1 MEHIN
6 YINYYKSVL
15 NKILNN
21 VEFYN
26 YTNLINN
33 SDYISCYETIVNLLE
48 FISTRIQKDNRK
60 EDIEYIENNI
70 IFLIKN
76 YGINDFNDFMNHCLD
91 TKYFDNNIID
101 DNDKLNIIKKHLK
114 IINYKTIDW
123 FNNFEKNKNSQI
135 KTKNTLIDDEKILIE
150 SSNFDCIDLCST
162 SSNYCLKIY
171 GIKFIMH
178 DYKKKITYVINTM
191 CDNYLKDT
199 VEYTDNESYV
209 NNKIKDL
216 NTYYNNCNY
225 EDNQDNN
232 DNNAKNNKNNK
243 NNERRLFDNYISSLS
258 LKDILIYDT
267 EELYNNFKYIIET
280 NKRIE
285 KDSINNIIKE
295 FLSTDLYGQ
304 RKLLMCLLIDSDNSQ
319 YMYTAYLLYD
329 LLSVSTDYSHDSFEQ
344 RLIFSSLPW
353 FYKQNFKYAMTKTI
367 DYTLK
372 LSNIDNNKIPLEQ
385 QICLMKTTEYVKE
398 KAMQKLKEIK
408 SKSEDSSGKARQ
420 YLDGLLNIP
429 FGVYKEE
436 SVFKIKYTN
445 NIDYK
450 NLISILNKNKVTDLD
465 SYIKLDF
472 DKNISN
478 LEIINNTKKI
488 NEYYENFKTILFTKI
503 LKQIKNTKKNKK
515 HVLYAIFEIINL
527 INNLPNKNISKKS
540 ASGLLINYIVDYIE
554 ENIENINNIDIAITI
569 NNLLDNNSYN
579 NKYIIEINKYINNI
593 NDNNIYFNKYLKN
606 VSNIL
611 DNSIY
616 GHDNAKNQIQRIIG
630 QWINGEN
637 SGYCFGFE
645 GPPGTGKTSIA
656 KKGISKCLLDDNNVS
671 RPFAFIAL
679 GGSSNGSL
687 LDGHNYTYVGST
699 WGKIVDILMETK
711 CMNPI
716 IFIDEL
722 DKVSKTEQGKEI
734 IGILT
739 HLTDSTQNS
748 SFQDKYFNNIGIDLS
763 KVLFIFSYNDVSL
776 IDNILLDR
784 IHRVKFDN
792 LTLDE
797 KLVIVKK
804 FLLPEISKKFGLNN
818 LIYLEDEDIKYIIVQ
833 YTLEPGVRKLKEL
846 IFEIVS
852 YINLNILKND
862 KYDLP
867 ITLDI
872 QTINKILI
880 NYNIVSKISINNIP
894 KIGVINGLWANSYG
908 NSGILHIETRL
919 FVTSNLLE
927 LKLTGMQGDVMKES
941 MNVAK
946 TLAWSLLDK
955 KYRESLIKDF
965 SKSKLQGIHIHVPEG
980 ATPKDGPS
988 AGSAITAVIYSLL
1001 SNKKIKN
1008 DYAITGEIN
1017 LQGKV
1022 TQIGSLDLKIIGG
1035 IRAGVKNFIY
1045 PKSNNQDFK
1054 KFMHKYKD
1062 SIEIREIISSIKF
1075 IEVETIDEV
1084 LENII
1089 A

>member
-1 MEHIN
+1 MEN
-6 YINYYKSVL
+6 INYYKSIL
-15 NKILNN
+15 NKVLNN

-33 SDYISCYETIVNLLE
+33 SDYISCYETIVKLLE
-48 FISTRIQKDNRK
+48 FISMYIHKDNINN
-60 EDIEYIENNI
+60 DVNYIENNI

-76 YGINDFNDFMNHCLD
+76 YGINDFNEFIKICLD
-91 TKYFDNNIID
+91 NKYFDNNVIVN
-101 DNDKLNIIKKHLK
+101 NDKFDILKKHLK
-114 IINYKTIDW
+114 IVNYKTIEW
-123 FNNFEKNKNSQI
+123 PKNFEKNKNSQI
-135 KTKNTLIDDEKILIE
+135 KIKNTLIDDQKILSE
-150 SSNFDCIDLCST
+150 SSNLECIDLCRT

-171 GIKFIMH
+171 GIKLIMH
-178 DYKKKITYVINTM
+178 DYKKRLTYVINTM
-191 CDNYLKDT
+191 CDNFLKDT
-199 VEYTDNESYV
+199 IDNVYV
-209 NNKIKDL
+209 NNIIKDL
-216 NTYYNNCNY
+216 NIYYNNYN
-225 EDNQDNN
+225 NNNNNNN
-232 DNNAKNNKNNK
+232 DNDKNNKIIERKLFNNFV
-243 NNERRLFDNYISSLS
+243 ESLS
-258 LKDILIYDT
+258 LKDILIYDI
-267 EELYNNFKYIIET
+267 EELYNRFVYIIEK
-280 NKRIE
+280 NKSIE
-285 KDSINNIIKE
+285 KDTINNIIKD
-295 FLSTDLYGQ
+295 FLSNDLYGQ
-304 RKLLMCLLIDSDNSQ
+304 RKILMCLLIDSENTQ
-319 YMYTAYLLYD
+319 YMYIAYLLYD
-329 LLSVSTDYSHDSFEQ
+329 LLSVSTEYTHDSFEQ
-344 RLIFSSLPW
+344 RLLFNSLPW
-353 FYKQNFKYAMTKTI
+353 FYKKNFKYAMTKTI

-372 LSNIDNNKIPLEQ
+372 LSNIENNKIPLEQ

-436 SVFKIKYTN
+436 YVFKIKYSN

-450 NLISILNKNKVTDLD
+450 NLISILKNNEINEINDLN
-465 SYIKLDF
+465 SYLKIDF

-488 NEYYENFKTILFTKI
+488 NDYYRNLTYSLYTKI
-503 LKQIKNTKKNKK
+503 LKNIKNTKKNKK
-515 HVLYAIFEIINL
+515 TVINSIFDIICEIDKT
-527 INNLPNKNISKKS
+527 PNENISKKS
-540 ASGLLINYIVDYIE
+540 TSSILINYIVNYIE
-554 ENIENINNIDIAITI
+554 HNINNININDIITI
-569 NNLLDNNSYN
+569 YNLLDNSYYDYR
-579 NKYIIEINKYINNI
+579 YIIEINKYINNI
-593 NDNNIYFNKYLKN
+593 NNNTVNIDKYLQN

-611 DNSIY
+611 DSSIY

-679 GGSSNGSL
+679 GGSSNASL
-687 LDGHNYTYVGST
+687 IDGHNYTYVGST
-699 WGKIVDILMETK
+699 WGKIVDVLMETK

-748 SFQDKYFNNIGIDLS
+748 SFQDKYFNNIDIDLS

-776 IDNILLDR
+776 IDKILLDR

-797 KLVIVKK
+797 KMVIVKK
-804 FLLPEISKKFGLNN
+804 FLLPDISKKFGLNN
-818 LIYLEDEDIKYIIVQ
+818 LIYLEDEDIKYIIVK

-852 YINLNILKND
+852 YINLNLLKNN
-862 KYDLP
+862 KYELP

-872 QTINKILI
+872 KTIDQIL
-880 NYNIVSKISINNIP
+880 VDHDSVTKISINDIS
-894 KIGVINGLWANSYG
+894 KVGVINGLWANSYG
-908 NSGILHIETRL
+908 NSGILHIETQL
-919 FVTSNLLE
+919 FATSNFLE

-941 MNVAK
+941 MNVSK
-946 TLAWSLLDK
+946 TLAWSLLEK
-955 KYRESLIKDF
+955 KHRESLIKDF
-965 SKSKLQGIHIHVPEG
+965 NKSKLQGIHIHVPEG
-980 ATPKDGPS
+980 STPKDGPS
-988 AGSAITAVIYSLL
+988 AGAAITTVIYSLL

-1054 KFMHKYKD
+1054 KFIHKYND
-1062 SIEIREIISSIKF
+1062 SIEIKEIISSIKF
-1075 IEVETIDEV
+1075 IEVQTINEV

>member
-1 MEHIN
+1 MEN
-6 YINYYKSVL
+6 INYYKSIL

-33 SDYISCYETIVNLLE
+33 SDYISCYETIVKLLD
-48 FISTRIQKDNRK
+48 FISMYIHKDNINN
-60 EDIEYIENNI
+60 DIDYIENNI

-76 YGINDFNDFMNHCLD
+76 YGINDFNEFIKICLD
-91 TKYFDNNIID
+91 NKYFENNIIV
-101 DNDKLNIIKKHLK
+101 DNDKFDILKKHLK
-114 IINYKTIDW
+114 IVNYKTIEW
-123 FNNFEKNKNSQI
+123 PKNFEKNKNSQI
-135 KTKNTLIDDEKILIE
+135 KIKNTLIDEQKILTE
-150 SSNFDCIDLCST
+150 SSNLECIDLCRT

-171 GIKFIMH
+171 GIKLIMH
-178 DYKKKITYVINTM
+178 DYKKRLTYVINTM
-191 CDNYLKDT
+191 CDNFLKDT
-199 VEYTDNESYV
+199 IDNTYI

-216 NTYYNNCNY
+216 NNKYIVKI
-225 EDNQDNN
+225 DN
-232 DNNAKNNKNNK
+232 DNDNINDKNNKLIEKKLFNNFVK
-243 NNERRLFDNYISSLS
+243 SLS
-258 LKDILIYDT
+258 LKDILIYDVD
-267 EELYNNFKYIIET
+267 ELYNKFNNIIEK
-280 NKRIE
+280 NKSIE
-285 KDSINNIIKE
+285 KDTINNIIKE
-295 FLSTDLYGQ
+295 FLSNDLYGQ
-304 RKLLMCLLIDSDNSQ
+304 RKMLMCLLIDSDNSQ
-319 YMYTAYLLYD
+319 YMYIAYLLYD
-329 LLSVSTDYSHDSFEQ
+329 LLSVSTEYSHDSFDQ
-344 RLIFSSLPW
+344 RLLFNSLPW
-353 FYKQNFKYAMTKTI
+353 FYKKNFKYAMTKTI

-372 LSNIDNNKIPLEQ
+372 LSNIENNKIPLEQ

-436 SVFKIKYTN
+436 FVFKIKYSN

-450 NLISILNKNKVTDLD
+450 NLISTLTQNKINDLE
-465 SYIKLDF
+465 SYLTFDF

-488 NEYYENFKTILFTKI
+488 NDYISNLKADLHTKI
-503 LKQIKNTKKNKK
+503 LKNIKHIKKNKK
-515 HVLYAIFEIINL
+515 NILNTIFDLICS
-527 INNLPNKNISKKS
+527 INNLPIENISKKS
-540 ASGLLINYIVDYIE
+540 SNTLLINYVVDYIQQ
-554 ENIENINNIDIAITI
+554 NINNINIDDIITI
-569 NNLLDNNSYN
+569 NNILDNNYSNYR
-579 NKYIIEINKYINNI
+579 YVIEINKYINNI
-593 NDNNIYFNKYLKN
+593 NNNTINIDKYLKN
-606 VSNIL
+606 VYNIL
-611 DNSIY
+611 DESIY

-656 KKGISKCLLDDNNVS
+656 KKGISKCLLDDNNAS

-748 SFQDKYFNNIGIDLS
+748 SFQDKYFNNIDIDLS

-776 IDNILLDR
+776 IDKILLDR

-804 FLLPEISKKFGLNN
+804 FLLPDISKKFGLNN
-818 LIYLEDEDIKYIIVQ
+818 LIYLEDEDIKYIIVN

-852 YINLNILKND
+852 YINLNLLKNN
-862 KYDLP
+862 KYELP

-872 QTINKILI
+872 QTINQIL
-880 NYNIVSKISINNIP
+880 VDHDSVCKISINDIS

-908 NSGILHIETRL
+908 NSGILHIETKL
-919 FVTSNLLE
+919 FATSNFLE

-941 MNVAK
+941 MNVSK
-946 TLAWSLLDK
+946 TLAWSLLEK
-955 KYRESLIKDF
+955 KHRESLIKDF
-965 SKSKLQGIHIHVPEG
+965 NKSKLQGIHIHVPEG
-980 ATPKDGPS
+980 STPKDGPS
-988 AGSAITAVIYSLL
+988 AGAAITTVIYSLL

-1022 TQIGSLDLKIIGG
+1022 TKIGSLDLKIIGG

-1054 KFMHKYKD
+1054 KFIYKYND
-1062 SIEIREIISSIKF
+1062 SIEIKEIISSIKF
-1075 IEVETIDEV
+1075 IEVETINEV

>member
-1 MEHIN
+1 MEN
-6 YINYYKSVL
+6 INYYKSIL

-33 SDYISCYETIVNLLE
+33 SDYISCYETIVKLLD
-48 FISTRIQKDNRK
+48 FISMYIDKDNINN
-60 EDIEYIENNI
+60 DIDYIENNI

-76 YGINDFNDFMNHCLD
+76 YGINDFNEFIKICLD
-91 TKYFDNNIID
+91 NKYFDNNIIV
-101 DNDKLNIIKKHLK
+101 DNDKFDILKKHLK
-114 IINYKTIDW
+114 VVNYKTIEW
-123 FNNFEKNKNSQI
+123 PKNFEKNKNSQI
-135 KTKNTLIDDEKILIE
+135 KIKNTLIDEQKILTE
-150 SSNFDCIDLCST
+150 SSNLECIDLCRT

-171 GIKFIMH
+171 GIKLIIH
-178 DYKKKITYVINTM
+178 DYKKRLTYVINTM
-191 CDNYLKDT
+191 CDNFLKDT
-199 VEYTDNESYV
+199 IDNTYI

-216 NTYYNNCNY
+216 NNKYIVKI
-225 EDNQDNN
+225 DN
-232 DNNAKNNKNNK
+232 DNDNINDKNNKLIEKNLFNNFVK
-243 NNERRLFDNYISSLS
+243 SLS
-258 LKDILIYDT
+258 LKDILIYDVD
-267 EELYNNFKYIIET
+267 ELYNKFNNIIEK
-280 NKRIE
+280 NKSIE
-285 KDSINNIIKE
+285 KDTINNIIKE
-295 FLSTDLYGQ
+295 FLSNDLYGQ
-304 RKLLMCLLIDSDNSQ
+304 RKMLMCLLIDSENSQ
-319 YMYTAYLLYD
+319 YMYIAYLLYD
-329 LLSVSTDYSHDSFEQ
+329 LLSVSTEYSHDSFDQ
-344 RLIFSSLPW
+344 RLLFNSLPW
-353 FYKQNFKYAMTKTI
+353 FYKKNFKYAMTKTI

-372 LSNIDNNKIPLEQ
+372 LSNIENNKIPLEQ

-436 SVFKIKYTN
+436 FVFKIKYSN

-450 NLISILNKNKVTDLD
+450 NLISTLTQNKINDLE
-465 SYIKLDF
+465 SYLTFDF

-488 NEYYENFKTILFTKI
+488 NDYISNLKTDLYTKI
-503 LKQIKNTKKNKK
+503 LENIKHIKKNKK
-515 HVLYAIFEIINL
+515 NVLNTIFDLICS
-527 INNLPNKNISKKS
+527 INNLPIENISKKS
-540 ASGLLINYIVDYIE
+540 SNSLLINYIVDYIQQ
-554 ENIENINNIDIAITI
+554 NINNIDINDIITI
-569 NNLLDNNSYN
+569 NN
-579 NKYIIEINKYINNI
+579 INN
-593 NDNNIYFNKYLKN
+593 NTTNIDKYLKN

-611 DNSIY
+611 DSSIY

-637 SGYCFGFE
+637 CGYCFGFE

-656 KKGISKCLLDDNNVS
+656 KKGISKCLLDDNNAS

-748 SFQDKYFNNIGIDLS
+748 SFQDKYFNNIDIDLS

-776 IDNILLDR
+776 IDKILLDR

-797 KLVIVKK
+797 KMVIVKK
-804 FLLPEISKKFGLNN
+804 FLLPDISKKFGLNN
-818 LIYLEDEDIKYIIVQ
+818 LIYLEDEDIKYIIVK

-852 YINLNILKND
+852 YINLNLLKNN
-862 KYDLP
+862 KYELP

-872 QTINKILI
+872 QTINQILVDHD
-880 NYNIVSKISINNIP
+880 IVSKISINDIS
-894 KIGVINGLWANSYG
+894 KVGVINGLWANSYG
-908 NSGILHIETRL
+908 NSGILHIETQL
-919 FVTSNLLE
+919 FATSNFLE

-941 MNVAK
+941 MNVSK
-946 TLAWSLLDK
+946 TLAWSLLEK
-955 KYRESLIKDF
+955 KHRDSLIKDF
-965 SKSKLQGIHIHVPEG
+965 NKSKLQGIHIHVPEG
-980 ATPKDGPS
+980 STPKDGPS
-988 AGSAITAVIYSLL
+988 AGAAITTVIYSLL

-1022 TQIGSLDLKIIGG
+1022 TKIGSLDLKIIGG

-1054 KFMHKYKD
+1054 KFIYKYND
-1062 SIEIREIISSIKF
+1062 SIEIKEIISSIKF
-1075 IEVETIDEV
+1075 IEVETINEV

>member
-1 MEHIN
+1 ME
-6 YINYYKSVL
+6 YINYYRSIL

-33 SDYISCYETIVNLLE
+33 SDYISCYETIVKLLD
-48 FISTRIQKDNRK
+48 FISKHIHKDNINNDRG
-60 EDIEYIENNI
+60 YIENNI

-76 YGINDFNDFMNHCLD
+76 YGINDFNEFTKICLD
-91 TKYFDNNIID
+91 NKYFDNNNNIY
-101 DNDKLNIIKKHLK
+101 DNDKLNILKKHLK
-114 IINYKTIDW
+114 IINYKTIEW
-123 FNNFEKNKNSQI
+123 SKNFEKNKNSYI
-135 KTKNTLIDDEKILIE
+135 KIKNTLIDDEKILNE
-150 SSNFDCIDLCST
+150 SSNLECIDLCRT

-171 GIKFIMH
+171 GIKLIMH
-178 DYKKKITYVINTM
+178 DYKKRITYLINTM
-191 CDNYLKDT
+191 CDNFLKDT
-199 VEYTDNESYV
+199 VDDAYV

-216 NTYYNNCNY
+216 NIYYNNYNHI
-225 EDNQDNN
+225 DNN
-232 DNNAKNNKNNK
+232 DKI
-243 NNERRLFDNYISSLS
+243 NERKLFDNFVESLS
-258 LKDILIYDT
+258 LKDILIYDI
-267 EELYNNFKYIIET
+267 EELYNQFKYIIEK
-280 NKRIE
+280 NKSIE
-285 KDSINNIIKE
+285 KDTINNIIKE
-295 FLSTDLYGQ
+295 FLSSDLYGQ
-304 RKLLMCLLIDSDNSQ
+304 RKILTRLLIDSENSQ
-319 YMYTAYLLYD
+319 YMYIAYLLYD
-329 LLSVSTDYSHDSFEQ
+329 LLSVSSEYSHDSFEQ
-344 RLIFSSLPW
+344 RLLFNSLPW
-353 FYKQNFKYAMTKTI
+353 FYKKNFKYAMTKTI

-372 LSNIDNNKIPLEQ
+372 LSNIENNKIPLEQ
-385 QICLMKTTEYVKE
+385 QICLMKTNEYVKE

-429 FGVYKEE
+429 FGIYKEE
-436 SVFKIKYTN
+436 FVFKIKYSN

-450 NLISILNKNKVTDLD
+450 NLISILNQNNVTELS
-465 SYIKLDF
+465 SYLILDF

-478 LEIINNTKKI
+478 LEIINNTKNIKY
-488 NEYYENFKTILFTKI
+488 YYENFKNSLHVNILEN
-503 LKQIKNTKKNKK
+503 IKNTKKNKK
-515 HVLYAIFEIINL
+515 NVLNSIFDVISR
-527 INNLPNKNISKKS
+527 INNLPIQNISKKS
-540 ASGLLINYIVDYIE
+540 TRGLLTNYIVDYIQQ
-554 ENIENINNIDIAITI
+554 NINNIDINDIITI
-569 NNLLDNNSYN
+569 NNILHDNCINYR
-579 NKYIIEINKYINNI
+579 YIIEINKYINNI
-593 NDNNIYFNKYLKN
+593 NNSTIYINKYLEN

-611 DNSIY
+611 DDSIY
-616 GHDNAKNQIQRIIG
+616 GHNNAKNQIQRIIG

-645 GPPGTGKTSIA
+645 GPPGTGKTSVA
-656 KKGISKCLLDDNNVS
+656 KKGISKCLLDDNNAS

-748 SFQDKYFNNIGIDLS
+748 SFQDKYFNNIDIDLS
-763 KVLFIFSYNDVSL
+763 KVLFIFSYNDASL
-776 IDNILLDR
+776 IDKILLDR

-797 KLVIVKK
+797 KLVIVNK
-804 FLLPEISKKFGLNN
+804 FLLPDISKKFGLNN
-818 LIYLEDEDIKYIIVQ
+818 LIYLEDEDIKYIIVK

-852 YINLNILKND
+852 YINLNLLKNN
-862 KYDLP
+862 KYELP

-872 QTINKILI
+872 QTINQILVEHDV
-880 NYNIVSKISINNIP
+880 VSKISINDIS
-894 KIGVINGLWANSYG
+894 KVGVINGLWANSYG
-908 NSGILHIETRL
+908 NSGILHIETQL
-919 FVTSNLLE
+919 FATSNFLE

-941 MNVAK
+941 MNVSK

-955 KYRESLIKDF
+955 KYRESLIKEF
-965 SKSKLQGIHIHVPEG
+965 NKSKLQGIHIHVPEG
-980 ATPKDGPS
+980 STPKDGPS
-988 AGSAITAVIYSLL
+988 AGAAITTVIYSLL

-1054 KFMHKYKD
+1054 KFIYKYKD
-1062 SIEIREIISSIKF
+1062 SIEIKEIINSIKF

>member
-1 MEHIN
+1 
-6 YINYYKSVL
+6 
-15 NKILNN
+15 
-21 VEFYN
+21 
-26 YTNLINN
+26 
-33 SDYISCYETIVNLLE
+33 
-48 FISTRIQKDNRK
+48 
-60 EDIEYIENNI
+60 
-70 IFLIKN
+70 
-76 YGINDFNDFMNHCLD
+76 
-91 TKYFDNNIID
+91 
-101 DNDKLNIIKKHLK
+101 
-114 IINYKTIDW
+114 
-123 FNNFEKNKNSQI
+123 
-135 KTKNTLIDDEKILIE
+135 
-150 SSNFDCIDLCST
+150 
-162 SSNYCLKIY
+162 
-171 GIKFIMH
+171 
-178 DYKKKITYVINTM
+178 
-191 CDNYLKDT
+191 
-199 VEYTDNESYV
+199 
-209 NNKIKDL
+209 
-216 NTYYNNCNY
+216 
-225 EDNQDNN
+225 
-232 DNNAKNNKNNK
+232 
-243 NNERRLFDNYISSLS
+243 
-258 LKDILIYDT
+258 
-267 EELYNNFKYIIET
+267 LYNQFKYIIEK
-280 NKRIE
+280 NKNIE
-285 KDSINNIIKE
+285 KDTINNIIKD
-295 FLSTDLYGQ
+295 FLSSDLYGQ
-304 RKLLMCLLIDSDNSQ
+304 RKILMRLLIDSENSQ
-319 YMYTAYLLYD
+319 YMYIAYLLYD
-329 LLSVSTDYSHDSFEQ
+329 LLSVSSEYSYDSFDQ
-344 RLIFSSLPW
+344 RVLFNSLPW
-353 FYKQNFKYAMTKTI
+353 FYKKNFKHAMTKTI

-372 LSNIDNNKIPLEQ
+372 LSNIENNKIPLEQ
-385 QICLMKTTEYVKE
+385 QICLMKTNEHVKE

-436 SVFKIKYTN
+436 FVFKIKYSN

-450 NLISILNKNKVTDLD
+450 NLISILNQNKVTDL
-465 SYIKLDF
+465 SSHLKLDF

-488 NEYYENFKTILFTKI
+488 KDYYENFKNSLLVQI
-503 LKQIKNTKKNKK
+503 LKNIKNTKKNKK
-515 HVLYAIFEIINL
+515 NVLNSIFDIISR
-527 INNLPNKNISKKS
+527 INNLHIENISKKS
-540 ASGLLINYIVDYIE
+540 SIGLLTNYIIDFIQQNV
-554 ENIENINNIDIAITI
+554 NNININDIITI
-569 NNLLDNNSYN
+569 NNILHDNCYN
-579 NKYIIEINKYINNI
+579 YSYIIESNKYINNI
-593 NDNNIYFNKYLKN
+593 NNNTININKYLEN

-611 DNSIY
+611 DDSIY

-656 KKGISKCLLDDNNVS
+656 KKGISKCLLDDNNAS

-687 LDGHNYTYVGST
+687 IDGHNYTYVGST

-748 SFQDKYFNNIGIDLS
+748 SFQDKYFNNIDIDLS
-763 KVLFIFSYNDVSL
+763 KVLFIFSYNDFSL
-776 IDNILLDR
+776 IDKILLDR

-818 LIYLEDEDIKYIIVQ
+818 LIYLEDEDIKYIIVK

-852 YINLNILKND
+852 YLNLNLLKNN
-862 KYDLP
+862 KFDLP
-867 ITLDI
+867 ITLNI
-872 QTINKILI
+872 QTINQILVHHDV
-880 NYNIVSKISINNIP
+880 VSKISINDIS

-908 NSGILHIETRL
+908 NSGILHIETQL
-919 FVTSNLLE
+919 FATSNFLE

-941 MNVAK
+941 MTVAK

-955 KYRESLIKDF
+955 KYRESLIKEF
-965 SKSKLQGIHIHVPEG
+965 NKSKLQGIHIHVPEG
-980 ATPKDGPS
+980 STPKDGPS
-988 AGSAITAVIYSLL
+988 AGAGITTVIYSLL

-1045 PKSNNQDFK
+1045 PKSNNPDFK
-1054 KFMHKYKD
+1054 KFLYKYKD
-1062 SIEIREIISSIKF
+1062 SIEIKEIISSIKF
-1075 IEVETIDEV
+1075 IEVETIHEV

-1089 A
+1089 D

>member
-1 MEHIN
+1 MEHKY
-6 YINYYKSVL
+6 YITNVNYYKKIL

-33 SDYISCYETIVNLLE
+33 SNYISCYETIVNLIE
-48 FISTRIQKDNRK
+48 FITTHIEKDNINNDN
-60 EDIEYIENNI
+60 DIEYIENNI

-76 YGINDFNDFMNHCLD
+76 YGINDFDVFIKHCLD
-91 TKYFDNNIID
+91 NKYFDNNNNTYN
-101 DNDKLNIIKKHLK
+101 NDKLNIIKKHLK
-114 IINYKTIDW
+114 IVNYKTIEW
-123 FNNFEKNKNSQI
+123 FNGFDKNKNSKLKQ
-135 KTKNTLIDDEKILIE
+135 KNTLIDDEKILTE
-150 SSNFDCIDLCST
+150 SSNFDCIDLCRT

-171 GIKFIMH
+171 GIKLIIH
-178 DYKKKITYVINTM
+178 DYNKKITYVINTM

-199 VEYTDNESYV
+199 VEDTQNSNYI

-216 NTYYNNCNY
+216 NTYYKNYNY
-225 EDNQDNN
+225 EDKNQ
-232 DNNAKNNKNNK
+232 KNNII
-243 NNERRLFDNYISSLS
+243 NENRIFENYVSSLS
-258 LKDILIYDT
+258 LKELLIYDT
-267 EELYNNFKYIIET
+267 EELYKRFKYIIEK
-280 NKRIE
+280 NKTIE
-285 KDSINNIIKE
+285 KDTINNIIKE
-295 FLSTDLYGQ
+295 FLSCDLYGQ
-304 RKLLMCLLIDSDNSQ
+304 RKLLMCLLIDSENSQ

-329 LLSVSTDYSHDSFEQ
+329 LLSVSTEYSHDSFEQ
-344 RLIFSSLPW
+344 RLLFSSLPW
-353 FYKQNFKYAMTKTI
+353 FYKKNFKYAMTKTI

-372 LSNIDNNKIPLEQ
+372 LSNIDSNKIPLEQ
-385 QICLMKTTEYVKE
+385 QICLLKTSEYVKE

-436 SVFKIKYTN
+436 FIFKIKYKN

-450 NLISILNKNKVTDLD
+450 NLILILIQNKVSDLD
-465 SYIKLDF
+465 SYLKFDF

-488 NEYYENFKTILFTKI
+488 NEYYENFKNNLLTVI
-503 LKQIKNTKKNKK
+503 LKNIKNTKKNKK
-515 HVLYAIFEIINL
+515 YILNAIYEIISSN
-527 INNLPNKNISKKS
+527 INSPIKNISKTS
-540 ASGLLINYIVDYIE
+540 TSSLLINYIE
-554 ENIENINNIDIAITI
+554 ENINNIDNINDAITI
-569 NNLLDNNSYN
+569 NNLLDNNSFN
-579 NKYIIEINKYINNI
+579 NRYIIEINKYINNI
-593 NDNNIYFNKYLKN
+593 NNNNICINNYLKN

-656 KKGISKCLLDDNNVS
+656 KKGISKCLLDNNNVS

-699 WGKIVDILMETK
+699 WGKIVDVLMSTK

-748 SFQDKYFNNIGIDLS
+748 SFQDKYFNNIDIDLS
-763 KVLFIFSYNDVSL
+763 KVLFIFSYNDVTL
-776 IDNILLDR
+776 IDKILLDR

-804 FLLPEISKKFGLNN
+804 FLLPEISKKFGLSN
-818 LIYLEDEDIKYIIVQ
+818 LIYIEDEDIKYIIEQ

-852 YINLNILKND
+852 YINLNLLKNN
-862 KYDLP
+862 KYELP
-867 ITLDI
+867 ITLNI
-872 QTINKILI
+872 QTINQILI
-880 NYNIVSKISINNIP
+880 EHHVVSKISINNIH

-908 NSGILHIETRL
+908 NSGILHIETDF
-919 FVTSNLLE
+919 FVNFNLLE

-946 TLAWSLLDK
+946 TLAWSLLEK
-955 KYRESLIKDF
+955 KHRESLIKDF

-988 AGSAITAVIYSLL
+988 AGTAITTVIYSLL
-1001 SNKKIKN
+1001 SNKQIKN
-1008 DYAITGEIN
+1008 NYAITGEIN

-1022 TQIGSLDLKIIGG
+1022 TQIGSLDLKILGG

-1054 KFMHKYKD
+1054 KFIHKYKD
-1062 SIEIREIISSIKF
+1062 SIEIKEIINSIKF

>member
-1 MEHIN
+1 MEHKY
-6 YINYYKSVL
+6 YITNVNYYKSIL

-33 SDYISCYETIVNLLE
+33 SNYISCYETIVNLIE
-48 FISTRIQKDNRK
+48 FITTHIEKENINNDN
-60 EDIEYIENNI
+60 DIEYIENNI

-76 YGINDFNDFMNHCLD
+76 YGINDFDVFIKHCLD
-91 TKYFDNNIID
+91 NKYFDNNNNTYN
-101 DNDKLNIIKKHLK
+101 NDKLNIIKKHLK
-114 IINYKTIDW
+114 IVNYKTIEW
-123 FNNFEKNKNSQI
+123 FNDFDKNKNSKLKQ
-135 KTKNTLIDDEKILIE
+135 KNTLIDDEKILTE
-150 SSNFDCIDLCST
+150 SSNFDCIDLCRT

-171 GIKFIMH
+171 GIKLIIH
-178 DYKKKITYVINTM
+178 DYNKKITYVINTM

-199 VEYTDNESYV
+199 VEDTQNSNYI

-216 NTYYNNCNY
+216 NTYYKNYNY
-225 EDNQDNN
+225 EDKNH
-232 DNNAKNNKNNK
+232 KNNII
-243 NNERRLFDNYISSLS
+243 NENRIFENYVSSLS
-258 LKDILIYDT
+258 LKELLIYDT
-267 EELYNNFKYIIET
+267 EELYKRFKYIIEK
-280 NKRIE
+280 NKTIE
-285 KDSINNIIKE
+285 KDTINNIIKE
-295 FLSTDLYGQ
+295 FLSCDLYGQ
-304 RKLLMCLLIDSDNSQ
+304 RKLLMCLLIDAENSQ

-329 LLSVSTDYSHDSFEQ
+329 LLSVSTEYSHDSFEQ
-344 RLIFSSLPW
+344 RLLFSSLPW
-353 FYKQNFKYAMTKTI
+353 FYKKNFKYAMTKTI

-372 LSNIDNNKIPLEQ
+372 LSNIDSNKIPLEQ
-385 QICLMKTTEYVKE
+385 QICLLKTSEYVKE

-436 SVFKIKYTN
+436 FIFKIKYKN

-450 NLISILNKNKVTDLD
+450 NLILILIQNKVSDLD
-465 SYIKLDF
+465 SYLKFDF

-488 NEYYENFKTILFTKI
+488 NEYYENFKNNLLTVI
-503 LKQIKNTKKNKK
+503 LKNIKNTKKNKK
-515 HVLYAIFEIINL
+515 YILNAIYEIISSN
-527 INNLPNKNISKKS
+527 INSPIKNISKTS
-540 ASGLLINYIVDYIE
+540 TSSLLINYIE
-554 ENIENINNIDIAITI
+554 ENINNIDNINDAITI
-569 NNLLDNNSYN
+569 NNLLDNNSFN
-579 NKYIIEINKYINNI
+579 NRYIIEINKYINNI
-593 NDNNIYFNKYLKN
+593 NNNNICINNYLKN

-656 KKGISKCLLDDNNVS
+656 KKGISKCLLDNNNVS

-699 WGKIVDILMETK
+699 WGKIVDVLMSTK

-748 SFQDKYFNNIGIDLS
+748 SFQDKYFNNIDIDLS
-763 KVLFIFSYNDVSL
+763 KVLFIFSYNDVTL
-776 IDNILLDR
+776 IDKILLDR

-804 FLLPEISKKFGLNN
+804 FLLPEISKKFGLSN
-818 LIYLEDEDIKYIIVQ
+818 LIYIEDEDIKYIIEQ

-852 YINLNILKND
+852 YINLNLLKNN
-862 KYDLP
+862 KYELP
-867 ITLDI
+867 ITLNI
-872 QTINKILI
+872 QTINQILI
-880 NYNIVSKISINNIP
+880 EHHVVSKISINNIH

-908 NSGILHIETRL
+908 NSGILHIETDF

-946 TLAWSLLDK
+946 TLAWSLLEK
-955 KYRESLIKDF
+955 KHRESLIKDF

-988 AGSAITAVIYSLL
+988 AGTAITTVIYSLL
-1001 SNKKIKN
+1001 SNKQIKN
-1008 DYAITGEIN
+1008 NYAITGEIN

-1022 TQIGSLDLKIIGG
+1022 TQIGSLDLKILGG

-1054 KFMHKYKD
+1054 KFIHKYKD
-1062 SIEIREIISSIKF
+1062 SIEIKEIINSIKF

>member
-1 MEHIN
+1 VKLLDFISKHIHKDN
-6 YINYYKSVL
+6 
-15 NKILNN
+15 
-21 VEFYN
+21 
-26 YTNLINN
+26 INN
-33 SDYISCYETIVNLLE
+33 D
-48 FISTRIQKDNRK
+48 RG
-60 EDIEYIENNI
+60 YIENNI

-76 YGINDFNDFMNHCLD
+76 YGINDFNEFTKICLD
-91 TKYFDNNIID
+91 NKYFDNNNNIY
-101 DNDKLNIIKKHLK
+101 DNDKLNILKKHLK
-114 IINYKTIDW
+114 IINYKTIEW
-123 FNNFEKNKNSQI
+123 SKNFEKNKNSYI
-135 KTKNTLIDDEKILIE
+135 KIKNTLIDDEKILNE
-150 SSNFDCIDLCST
+150 SSNLECIDLCRT

-171 GIKFIMH
+171 GIKLIMH
-178 DYKKKITYVINTM
+178 DYKKRITYLINTM
-191 CDNYLKDT
+191 CDNFLKDT
-199 VEYTDNESYV
+199 VDDAYV

-216 NTYYNNCNY
+216 NIYYNNYNHI
-225 EDNQDNN
+225 DNN
-232 DNNAKNNKNNK
+232 DKI
-243 NNERRLFDNYISSLS
+243 NERKLFDNFVESLS
-258 LKDILIYDT
+258 LKDILIYDI
-267 EELYNNFKYIIET
+267 EELYNQFKYIIEK
-280 NKRIE
+280 NKSIE
-285 KDSINNIIKE
+285 KDTINNIIKE
-295 FLSTDLYGQ
+295 FLSSDLYGQ
-304 RKLLMCLLIDSDNSQ
+304 RKILTRLLIDSENSQ
-319 YMYTAYLLYD
+319 YMYIAYLLYD
-329 LLSVSTDYSHDSFEQ
+329 LLSVSSEYSHDSFEQ
-344 RLIFSSLPW
+344 RLLFNSLPW
-353 FYKQNFKYAMTKTI
+353 FYKKNFKYAMTKTI

-372 LSNIDNNKIPLEQ
+372 LSNIENNKIPLEQ
-385 QICLMKTTEYVKE
+385 QICLMKTNEYVKE

-429 FGVYKEE
+429 FGIYKEE
-436 SVFKIKYTN
+436 FVFKIKYSN

-450 NLISILNKNKVTDLD
+450 NLISILNQNNVTELS
-465 SYIKLDF
+465 SYLILDF

-478 LEIINNTKKI
+478 LEIINNTKNIKY
-488 NEYYENFKTILFTKI
+488 YYENFKNSLHVNILEN
-503 LKQIKNTKKNKK
+503 IKNTKKNKK
-515 HVLYAIFEIINL
+515 NVLNSIFDVISR
-527 INNLPNKNISKKS
+527 INNLPIQNISKKS
-540 ASGLLINYIVDYIE
+540 TRGLLTNYIVDYIQQ
-554 ENIENINNIDIAITI
+554 NINNIDINDIITI
-569 NNLLDNNSYN
+569 NNILHDNCINYR
-579 NKYIIEINKYINNI
+579 YIIEINKYINNI
-593 NDNNIYFNKYLKN
+593 NNSTIYINKYLEN

-611 DNSIY
+611 DDSIY
-616 GHDNAKNQIQRIIG
+616 GHNNAKNQIQRIIG

-645 GPPGTGKTSIA
+645 GPPGTGKTSVA
-656 KKGISKCLLDDNNVS
+656 KKGISKCLLDDNNAS

-748 SFQDKYFNNIGIDLS
+748 SFQDKYFNNIDIDLS
-763 KVLFIFSYNDVSL
+763 KVLFIFSYNDASL
-776 IDNILLDR
+776 IDKILLDR

-797 KLVIVKK
+797 KLVIVNK
-804 FLLPEISKKFGLNN
+804 FLLPDISKKFGLNN
-818 LIYLEDEDIKYIIVQ
+818 LIYLEDEDIKYIIVK

-852 YINLNILKND
+852 YINLNLLKNN
-862 KYDLP
+862 KYELP

-872 QTINKILI
+872 QTINQILVEHDV
-880 NYNIVSKISINNIP
+880 VSKISINDIS
-894 KIGVINGLWANSYG
+894 KVGVINGLWANSYG
-908 NSGILHIETRL
+908 NSGILHIETQL
-919 FVTSNLLE
+919 FATSNFLE

-941 MNVAK
+941 MNVSK

-955 KYRESLIKDF
+955 KYRESLIKEF
-965 SKSKLQGIHIHVPEG
+965 NKSKLQGIHIHVPEG
-980 ATPKDGPS
+980 STPKDGPS
-988 AGSAITAVIYSLL
+988 AGAAITTVIYSLL

-1054 KFMHKYKD
+1054 KFIYKYKD
-1062 SIEIREIISSIKF
+1062 SIEIKEIINSIKF

>member
-1 MEHIN
+1 MEHKY
-6 YINYYKSVL
+6 YITNVNYYKSIL

-33 SDYISCYETIVNLLE
+33 SNYISCYETIVNLIE
-48 FISTRIQKDNRK
+48 FITTHIEKDNINNDN
-60 EDIEYIENNI
+60 DIEYIENNI

-76 YGINDFNDFMNHCLD
+76 YGINDFDVFIKHCLD
-91 TKYFDNNIID
+91 NKYFDNNNNTYN
-101 DNDKLNIIKKHLK
+101 NDKLNIIKKHLK
-114 IINYKTIDW
+114 IVNYKTIEW
-123 FNNFEKNKNSQI
+123 FNGFDKNKNSKLKQ
-135 KTKNTLIDDEKILIE
+135 KNTLIDDEKILTE
-150 SSNFDCIDLCST
+150 SSNFDCIDLCRT

-171 GIKFIMH
+171 GIKLIIH
-178 DYKKKITYVINTM
+178 DYNKKITYVINTM

-199 VEYTDNESYV
+199 VEDTQNSNYI

-216 NTYYNNCNY
+216 NTYYKNYNY
-225 EDNQDNN
+225 EDKNQ
-232 DNNAKNNKNNK
+232 KNNII
-243 NNERRLFDNYISSLS
+243 NENRIFENYVSSLS
-258 LKDILIYDT
+258 LKELLIYDT
-267 EELYNNFKYIIET
+267 EELYKRFKYIIEK
-280 NKRIE
+280 NKTIE
-285 KDSINNIIKE
+285 KDTINNIIKE
-295 FLSTDLYGQ
+295 FLSCDLYGQ
-304 RKLLMCLLIDSDNSQ
+304 RKLLMCLLIDSENSQ

-329 LLSVSTDYSHDSFEQ
+329 LLSVSTEYSHDSFEQ
-344 RLIFSSLPW
+344 RLLFSSLPW
-353 FYKQNFKYAMTKTI
+353 FYKKNFKYAMTKTI

-372 LSNIDNNKIPLEQ
+372 LSNIDSNKIPLEQ
-385 QICLMKTTEYVKE
+385 QICLLKTSEYVKE

-436 SVFKIKYTN
+436 FIFKIKYKN

-450 NLISILNKNKVTDLD
+450 NLILILIQNKVSDLD
-465 SYIKLDF
+465 SYLKFDF

-488 NEYYENFKTILFTKI
+488 NEYYENFKNNLLTVI
-503 LKQIKNTKKNKK
+503 LKNIKNTKKNKK
-515 HVLYAIFEIINL
+515 YILNAIYEIISSN
-527 INNLPNKNISKKS
+527 INSPIKNISKTS
-540 ASGLLINYIVDYIE
+540 TSSLLINYIE
-554 ENIENINNIDIAITI
+554 ENINNIDNINDAITI
-569 NNLLDNNSYN
+569 NNLLDNNSFN
-579 NKYIIEINKYINNI
+579 NRYIIEINKYINNI
-593 NDNNIYFNKYLKN
+593 NNNNICINNYLKN

-656 KKGISKCLLDDNNVS
+656 KKGISKCLLDNNNVS

-699 WGKIVDILMETK
+699 WGKIVDVLMSTK

-748 SFQDKYFNNIGIDLS
+748 SFQDKYFNNIDIDLS
-763 KVLFIFSYNDVSL
+763 KVLFIFSYNDVTL
-776 IDNILLDR
+776 IDKILLDR

-797 KLVIVKK
+797 KLVIEKK
-804 FLLPEISKKFGLNN
+804 FLLPEISKKFGLSN
-818 LIYLEDEDIKYIIVQ
+818 LIYIEDEDIKYIIEQ

-852 YINLNILKND
+852 YINLNLLKNN
-862 KYDLP
+862 KYELP
-867 ITLDI
+867 ITLNI
-872 QTINKILI
+872 QTINQILI
-880 NYNIVSKISINNIP
+880 EHHVVSKISINNIH

-908 NSGILHIETRL
+908 NSGILHIETDF

-946 TLAWSLLDK
+946 TLAWSLLEK
-955 KYRESLIKDF
+955 KHRESLIKDF

-988 AGSAITAVIYSLL
+988 AGTAITTVIYSLL
-1001 SNKKIKN
+1001 SNKQIKN
-1008 DYAITGEIN
+1008 NYAITGEIN

-1022 TQIGSLDLKIIGG
+1022 TQIGSLDLKILGG

-1054 KFMHKYKD
+1054 KFIHKYKD
-1062 SIEIREIISSIKF
+1062 SIEIKEIINSIKF

>member
-1 MEHIN
+1 MEHKY
-6 YINYYKSVL
+6 YITNVNYYKSIL

-33 SDYISCYETIVNLLE
+33 SNYISCYETIVNLIE
-48 FISTRIQKDNRK
+48 FITTHIEKDNINNDN
-60 EDIEYIENNI
+60 DIEYIENNI

-76 YGINDFNDFMNHCLD
+76 YGINDFDVFIKHCLD
-91 TKYFDNNIID
+91 NKYFDNNNNTYN
-101 DNDKLNIIKKHLK
+101 NDKLNIIKKHLK
-114 IINYKTIDW
+114 IVNYKTIEW
-123 FNNFEKNKNSQI
+123 FNGFDKNKNSKLKQ
-135 KTKNTLIDDEKILIE
+135 KNTLIDDEKILTE
-150 SSNFDCIDLCST
+150 SSNFDCIDLCRT

-171 GIKFIMH
+171 GIKLIIH
-178 DYKKKITYVINTM
+178 DYNKKITYVINTM

-199 VEYTDNESYV
+199 VEDTQNSNYI

-216 NTYYNNCNY
+216 NTYYKNYNY
-225 EDNQDNN
+225 EDKNQ
-232 DNNAKNNKNNK
+232 KNNII
-243 NNERRLFDNYISSLS
+243 NENRIFENYVSSLS
-258 LKDILIYDT
+258 LKELLIYDT
-267 EELYNNFKYIIET
+267 EELYKRFKYIIEK
-280 NKRIE
+280 NKTIE
-285 KDSINNIIKE
+285 KDTINNIIKE
-295 FLSTDLYGQ
+295 FLSCDLYGQ
-304 RKLLMCLLIDSDNSQ
+304 RKLLMCLLIDSENSQ

-329 LLSVSTDYSHDSFEQ
+329 LLSVSTEYSHDSFEQ
-344 RLIFSSLPW
+344 RLLFSSLPW
-353 FYKQNFKYAMTKTI
+353 FYKKNFKYAMTKTI

-372 LSNIDNNKIPLEQ
+372 LSNIDSNKIPLEQ
-385 QICLMKTTEYVKE
+385 QICLLKTSEYVKE

-436 SVFKIKYTN
+436 FIFKIKYKN

-450 NLISILNKNKVTDLD
+450 NLILILIQNKVSDLD
-465 SYIKLDF
+465 SYLKFDF

-488 NEYYENFKTILFTKI
+488 NEYYENFKNNLLTVI
-503 LKQIKNTKKNKK
+503 LKNIKNTKKNKK
-515 HVLYAIFEIINL
+515 YILNAIYEIISSN
-527 INNLPNKNISKKS
+527 INSPIKNISKTS
-540 ASGLLINYIVDYIE
+540 TSSLLINYIE
-554 ENIENINNIDIAITI
+554 ENINNIDNINDAITI
-569 NNLLDNNSYN
+569 NNLLDNNSFN
-579 NKYIIEINKYINNI
+579 NRYIIEINKYINNI
-593 NDNNIYFNKYLKN
+593 NNNNICINNYLKN

-656 KKGISKCLLDDNNVS
+656 KKGISKCLLDNNNVS

-699 WGKIVDILMETK
+699 WGKIVDVLMSTK

-748 SFQDKYFNNIGIDLS
+748 SFQDKYFNNIDIDLS
-763 KVLFIFSYNDVSL
+763 KVLFIFSYNDVTL
-776 IDNILLDR
+776 IDKILLDR

-804 FLLPEISKKFGLNN
+804 FLLPEISKKFGLSN
-818 LIYLEDEDIKYIIVQ
+818 LIYIEDEDIKYIIEQ

-852 YINLNILKND
+852 YINLNLLKNN
-862 KYDLP
+862 KYELP
-867 ITLDI
+867 ITLNI
-872 QTINKILI
+872 QTINQILI
-880 NYNIVSKISINNIP
+880 EHHVVSKISINNIH

-908 NSGILHIETRL
+908 NSGILHIETDF

-946 TLAWSLLDK
+946 TLAWSLLEK
-955 KYRESLIKDF
+955 KHRESLIKDF

-988 AGSAITAVIYSLL
+988 AGTAITTVIYSLL
-1001 SNKKIKN
+1001 SNKQIKN
-1008 DYAITGEIN
+1008 NYAITGEIN

-1022 TQIGSLDLKIIGG
+1022 TQIGSLDLKILGG

-1054 KFMHKYKD
+1054 KFIHKYKD
-1062 SIEIREIISSIKF
+1062 SIEIKEIINSIKF